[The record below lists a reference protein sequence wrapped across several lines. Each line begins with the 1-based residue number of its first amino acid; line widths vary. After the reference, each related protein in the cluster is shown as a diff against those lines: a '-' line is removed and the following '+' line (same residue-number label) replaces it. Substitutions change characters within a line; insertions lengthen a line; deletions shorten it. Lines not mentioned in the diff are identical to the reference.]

1 MSPRKYDMSKRSA
14 AAEETRRRIVDAT
27 RELHNEQG
35 IDATSWD
42 DIARRAGVGVGTVYR
57 HFPTLDELVPAC
69 GQVAL
74 GVIAMPEPNAT
85 PALFQGADDAS
96 ERMRRLVAEV
106 FAMYERGAA
115 DLQTAL
121 RDVDVH
127 PMVRQA
133 ASDLDAALAALVAAA
148 LEPLDADDA
157 DRRVARAMIDLG
169 TWRALR
175 DQGLGADEAVAAVA
189 EMLARR
195 MAGDRARSY

>member
-1 MSPRKYDMSKRSA
+1 M
-14 AAEETRRRIVDAT
+14 DAT

-42 DIARRAGVGVGTVYR
+42 DIARRAGVGVGTDYR

-96 ERMRRLVAEV
+96 ERMRRLVTEV

-121 RDVDVH
+121 RDADVH

-157 DRRVARAMIDLG
+157 DRSVARAMIDLG

>member
-14 AAEETRRRIVDAT
+14 AAEETRRRIVNAT

-35 IDATSWD
+35 IGATSWD

-69 GQVAL
+69 GRVVI
-74 GVIAMPEPNAT
+74 GVIAMPDPDAA
-85 PALFQGADDAS
+85 PALFEGADDAY
-96 ERMRRLVAEV
+96 ERMRRLVSEV
-106 FAMYERGAA
+106 FAMYERGAPEIHRM
-115 DLQTAL
+115 L
-121 RDVDVH
+121 REPDVH
-127 PMVRQA
+127 PMVSEVARR
-133 ASDLDAALAALVAAA
+133 LEAALGALVQAA

-157 DRRVARAMIDLG
+157 DARVARALIDFG

-189 EMLARR
+189 EILSARIR
-195 MAGDRARSY
+195 LQ